1 MATIQKIRDNS
12 ALTFIVVGGALLAF
26 VLTDSL
32 GGSSQSD
39 SSSSMVGSFE
49 GKEISITEF
58 NNHRKT
64 ISLLQNPTKNFESF
78 NDQENDKSV
87 KDSWQMLLSE
97 KFVTEETKQLGLA
110 ISDTELEEMMVG
122 ERASGF
128 YVNYLFGG
136 QQEFVKNRD
145 AISDDIDNFHEFAK
159 IAYRDPNTGAVN
171 PLRLSPGHA
180 QTIKQFGIQLRIQD
194 KYNKLVQN
202 CFFTTTS
209 LSKDAYTSTETK
221 KDFQVAYVK
230 YSTVNDSTVNP
241 SEAEVKASYEELK
254 ETFKNKETETRKLVY
269 ASFPIQ
275 PSAEDR
281 NEVLKEISQIKIE
294 LLDTSFKTNETTKFN
309 TFKYE
314 SDLANYNLYYK
325 KGEYPIKINGIDTL
339 LFSMKNG
346 EAFGPF
352 SNPGS
357 SQFGVAQILGEKMMA
372 DSAEVSLLEISDK
385 PWSSKYITP
394 GQQPSEEVMAKLR
407 KEYKAGADSI
417 LALIKAN
424 PYAINSIPQNYWA
437 DSIDWSNR
445 GENLWIYNNSPKYGA
460 NITDSVF
467 LSKTGDV
474 KMCFSQR
481 GFLSIVNVKKFGE
494 KVRKLQIGSI
504 IKKVTPLDNT
514 LDGYM
519 KKATTLAFELTSGA
533 EIGVLRDSL
542 YYIVNEAS
550 IQGST
555 FSLQSVTNARDIIHW
570 GLTAELNKPSQVF
583 TTPERY
589 IVAMVTEIENSNYKT
604 LTDPSIKYQCETH
617 ARKKKQ
623 RAQLLASLPSI
634 TVENISKFPE
644 LVKNGNVTNSS
655 NESVAKP
662 SATYSNE
669 GKVIG
674 TVAGLAQ
681 DKVSEVIEGEDGLYI
696 VYVSKV
702 SATEITADTNLQIE
716 KDKMKNDG
724 AQTSYRVVQEFIDD
738 KLDIVDNR
746 KIIQ

>member
-32 GGSSQSD
+32 GGSGNSD
-39 SSSSMVGSFE
+39 STDSMVGSFE

-58 NNHRKT
+58 NNHRRT
-64 ISLLQNPTKNFESF
+64 ISLLQNPTKNFEGF
-78 NDQENDKSV
+78 NDQEKDRSV
-87 KDSWQMLLSE
+87 RDSWQMLLSE

-110 ISDTELEEMMVG
+110 ISDDELKEMMVG

-136 QQEFVKNRD
+136 QQEFIKNRD
-145 AISDDIDNFHEFAK
+145 AINDDVDNYAEYAK
-159 IAYRDPNTGAVN
+159 IAYKDPQTGAVSA
-171 PLRLSPGHA
+171 LKLSAGHA
-180 QTIKQFGIQLRIQD
+180 NTIKQFGIQLRVQD
-194 KYNKLVQN
+194 KYNKLLQN

-209 LSKDAYTSTETK
+209 LSKDAYTSNETK
-221 KDFQVAYVK
+221 KDFQVAFVK
-230 YSTVNDSTVNP
+230 YATVNDSTVNP

-254 ETFKNKETETRKLVY
+254 ETFKNKESESRKLVY

-281 NEVLKEISQIKIE
+281 NVVLKEISQIKIE
-294 LLDTSFKTNETTKFN
+294 LLDKTYKTTETSKFN

-314 SDLANYNLYYK
+314 SDLANHNKYYK
-325 KGEYPIKINGIDTL
+325 KGEYPIKINGIDTVM
-339 LFSMKNG
+339 FSMKNG

-372 DSAEVSLLEISDK
+372 DSAKISLLEISDK
-385 PWSSKYITP
+385 PWSNKYITP
-394 GQQPSEEVMAKLR
+394 GVKPSEELIAKLR
-407 KEYKAGADSI
+407 KEYKAGADSLLDI
-417 LALIKAN
+417 IKAN
-424 PYAINSIPQNYWA
+424 PSAINSIPQKYWA
-437 DSIDWSNR
+437 DSLDWSKR
-445 GENLWIYNNSPKYGA
+445 SESLWIYNNSPEYGA

-474 KMCFSQR
+474 KLCFSQR
-481 GFLSIVNVKKFGE
+481 GFLSIVNVKKFGN

-514 LDGYM
+514 LDGFM
-519 KKATTLAFELTSGA
+519 KKATTLAFELKSGA
-533 EIGVLRDSL
+533 DIAVLRDSL
-542 YYIVNEAS
+542 YYFIDSTS

-555 FSLQSVTNARDIIHW
+555 FSLNGISNARDIIHW
-570 GLTAELNKPSQVF
+570 GLSAELNSPSQVF
-583 TTPERY
+583 VTPERY
-589 IVAMVTEIENSNYKT
+589 IVALISNIENSNYKT
-604 LTDPSIKYQCETH
+604 LSDASVKYQCEAH
-617 ARKKKQ
+617 ARKLKQ
-623 RAQLLASLPSI
+623 RANLLASFPSI
-634 TVENISKFPE
+634 TAENISKFPE

-655 NESVAKP
+655 NESVSKP

-674 TVAGLAQ
+674 TIAGLAQ
-681 DKVSEVIEGEDGLYI
+681 EKISSVIEGEDGLYI

-702 SATEITADTNLQIE
+702 SATEITEDTNLKIE

-724 AQTSYRVVQEFIDD
+724 AQTSYRVVQEFIED
-738 KLDIVDNR
+738 KLDVVDNR

>member
-32 GGSSQSD
+32 GGASQSD
-39 SSSSMVGSFE
+39 STSSMVGSFE

-58 NNHRKT
+58 DNHRRT
-64 ISLLQNPTKNFESF
+64 ISLLQNPTKNFEGF
-78 NDQENDKSV
+78 NDQEKDKSV
-87 KDSWQMLLSE
+87 RDSWQMLLSE

-110 ISDTELEEMMVG
+110 ISDSELEEMMVG

-136 QQEFVKNRD
+136 QQEFIKNRD
-145 AISDDIDNFHEFAK
+145 AIKDDIDNFSQYAK
-159 IAYRDPNTGAVN
+159 IAYRDPKTGAVN
-171 PLRLSPGHA
+171 PLKLNPGHA

-194 KYNKLVQN
+194 KYNKLLQN

-209 LSKDAYTSTETK
+209 LSKDAYTSNETK
-221 KDFQVAYVK
+221 KDFQVGFVK
-230 YSTVNDSTVNP
+230 YSTINDSTVNP

-254 ETFKNKETETRKLVY
+254 ETFKNKESETRKLVY

-275 PSAEDR
+275 PSGEDR
-281 NEVLKEISQIKIE
+281 NVVLKEISQIKIE
-294 LLDTSFKTNETTKFN
+294 LLDTNYKTSEASKFN

-325 KGEYPIKINGIDTL
+325 KGEYPIKINGIDTAIFAL
-339 LFSMKNG
+339 KNG

-352 SNPGS
+352 SSPGS
-357 SQFGVAQILGEKMMA
+357 SQFGVAQIVGEKMMA

-407 KEYKAGADSI
+407 KEYKEGADSL

-424 PYAINSIPQNYWA
+424 PEAINSIPQNYWA
-437 DSIDWSNR
+437 DSIDWSKR
-445 GENLWIYNNSPKYGA
+445 AESFWIYNNSPKYGA

-467 LSKTGDV
+467 LSKSGDV

-481 GFLSIVNVKKFGE
+481 GFLSIVNVKQFGT
-494 KVRKLQIGSI
+494 KVRKLQIGTI
-504 IKKVTPLDNT
+504 VKNVIPLDNT
-514 LDGYM
+514 LDGFM
-519 KKATTLAFELTSGA
+519 KKATTLAFELSEGA
-533 EIGVLRDSL
+533 DIAVLRDSL
-542 YYIVNEAS
+542 YYFIDSVA

-555 FSLQSVTNARDIIHW
+555 FSLNGVSNARDIIHW
-570 GLTAELNKPSQVF
+570 GLNAELNKPSQVF

-589 IVAMVTEIENSNYKT
+589 IVALISNIETSDYKT
-604 LTDPSIKYQCETH
+604 LSDASVKYQCEAH

-623 RAQLLASLPSI
+623 RAQLLASFPTI
-634 TVENISKFPE
+634 TAENIAKFPE

-674 TVAGLAQ
+674 TIAGLAQ
-681 DKVSEVIEGEDGLYI
+681 AKVSEVIEGDDGLY
-696 VYVSKV
+696 VVSVTKV
-702 SATEITADTNLQIE
+702 SSTEITADTNLQIE

-724 AQTSYRVVQEFIDD
+724 AQTSYKVIQEFIDE
-738 KLDIVDNR
+738 KLDVVDNR
-746 KIIQ
+746 KIVQ